1 MPWFKK
7 KKERKERQ
15 KEKGRK
21 EEWREGERE
30 GVKKGRREGGR
41 MKGKEG
47 GREEGGRE
55 GGEKEG
61 RKPTGKPLL
70 FSGLSFPIRAMK
82 AQVLIGSSRHVPYP
96 APWIPNALQG
106 ILCVSG
112 SWRRLGDVQS

>member
-1 MPWFKK
+1 MD
-7 KKERKERQ
+7 
-15 KEKGRK
+15 
-21 EEWREGERE
+21 
-30 GVKKGRREGGR
+30 
-41 MKGKEG
+41 GKEG

-61 RKPTGKPLL
+61 RKSIGKPLL

-82 AQVLIGSSRHVPYP
+82 AQDLIGSSSHIPYP
-96 APWIPNALQG
+96 APWIPNALRG